1 MGYCVVCRLHRLV
14 VNCACLSAMGAR
26 QQSSQSGIWNLQSAI
41 PMSESS
47 SLRSTAEG
55 KLVVE
60 TRFRVRYHETDSMG
74 IVHHA
79 AYITWF
85 EEGRSAFTR
94 CIGYPLSRMAAE
106 GVALA
111 VVEVTARYHCPARYD
126 DEVVVLACLDSYGSR
141 GMTFSYEIRR
151 ASDGALLVSG
161 KSTHVSVG
169 PNGQVRRLPDELRS
183 RLVSALPRE

>member
-1 MGYCVVCRLHRLV
+1 
-14 VNCACLSAMGAR
+14 
-26 QQSSQSGIWNLQSAI
+26 
-41 PMSESS
+41 MSESP

-94 CIGYPLSRMAAE
+94 YIGYPYSRMEAE
-106 GVALA
+106 GIALA
-111 VVEVTARYHCPARYD
+111 VAEVTVRYHHPARYD
-126 DEVVVLACLDSYGSR
+126 EEVVVLACLDTCGSR
-141 GMTFSYEIRR
+141 GMAFTYEIRR
-151 ASDGALLVSG
+151 ASDGILLVSG
-161 KSTHVSVG
+161 RSTHVSVG
-169 PNGQVRRLPDELRS
+169 PDGRVQRLPDELRL
-183 RLVSALPRE
+183 RLLTALPSA